1 MTLVKY
7 MVTKMPIPMKRT
19 ALTAK
24 IPMAKNNKKM
34 KISGNEKKTLPL
46 AWEIKK
52 NILLENCIKLSLSL
66 CLF

>member
-24 IPMAKNNKKM
+24 IPMAKKQQE
-34 KISGNEKKTLPL
+34 NE
-46 AWEIKK
+46 
-52 NILLENCIKLSLSL
+52 N
-66 CLF
+66 

>member
-34 KISGNEKKTLPL
+34 KISGNEKKNFAFGLGNQ
-46 AWEIKK
+46 EKYSIR
-52 NILLENCIKLSLSL
+52 KLYKALSL